1 MVEDNSKKNPNE
13 SYTKKYQKHVACRY
27 CYKLVCVDD
36 KFSKP
41 LKSYL
46 GEDGVYSLISSMVK
60 EVNIVVLW
68 WKNILTKNLWWLKKT
83 MEILRT
89 LLNVEFVTMILLIM
103 MLK

>member
-13 SYTKKYQKHVACRY
+13 SYTKKYQKHVACWY

-46 GEDGVYSLISSMVK
+46 GEDAVYNLISSMIK

-83 MEILRT
+83 MKILRT